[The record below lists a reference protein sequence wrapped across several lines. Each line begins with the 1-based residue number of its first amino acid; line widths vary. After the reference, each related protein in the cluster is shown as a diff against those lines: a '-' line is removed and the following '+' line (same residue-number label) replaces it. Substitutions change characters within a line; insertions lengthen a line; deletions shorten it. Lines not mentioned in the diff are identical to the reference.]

1 MPAKALAADFDA
13 DGIRGNCVAPS
24 IVDTPMSHADL
35 WLTGKGFEGKPFPV
49 HRPEEM
55 AAAAISPRTWHEVST
70 ARLTHWIS
78 APWPGP
84 PSPRDG
90 GAVPVPCAGR
100 AASSSRRD
108 GTSGRV
114 PRHNGRV
121 PRRR

>member
-1 MPAKALAADFDA
+1 MLAKALATDFVA
-13 DGIRGNCVAPS
+13 AGIGVNCVAPS
-24 IVDTPMSHADL
+24 IVDTPMSRADL
-35 WLTGKGFEGKPFPV
+35 WLIGKGFEGKPFPM
-49 HRPEEM
+49 HWPEGI
-55 AAAAISPRTWHEVST
+55 AAAAISPRTWHGVST
-70 ARLTHWIS
+70 ARLTYWTS